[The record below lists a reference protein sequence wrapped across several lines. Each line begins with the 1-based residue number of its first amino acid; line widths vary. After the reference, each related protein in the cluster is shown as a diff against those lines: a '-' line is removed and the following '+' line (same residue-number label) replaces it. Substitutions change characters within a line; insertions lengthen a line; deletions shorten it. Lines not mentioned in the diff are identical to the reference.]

1 MLNLNSLITSQTR
14 LKMLLKFFA
23 NPHTSS
29 YLRSLA
35 SEFNESTNSIRVEL
49 NNLSNAGYLVSK
61 ENGRTIAYSANTHH
75 QIYPELRSLV
85 HKYFGLDKI
94 VESVV
99 QRLGTVH
106 IAIITGDYA
115 EGKDS
120 GIIDLVMVGDIN
132 KEKLRKYAKKVETL
146 VKRKIN
152 TLVLTIDEFN
162 GYRKSLN
169 LDKAIWLWND
179 GRGVDMYENG
189 GFKDPSAGRAGRRP
203 RAESPPAGK
212 PGQKPKSGKVKG

>member
-1 MLNLNSLITSQTR
+1 
-14 LKMLLKFFA
+14 MLLKFFA
-23 NPHTSS
+23 NPNTSS

-49 NNLSNAGYLVSK
+49 NNLSEAGYLVSR
-61 ENGRTIAYSANTHH
+61 ENGRTIAYSANTNH

-94 VESVV
+94 VASVI

-115 EGKDS
+115 QGQDS
-120 GIIDLVMVGDIN
+120 GIIDLVMVGEID
-132 KEKLRKYAKKVETL
+132 KEKLRKYAKKVEAL

-162 GYRKSLN
+162 GNRKSLN

-179 GRGVDMYENG
+179 GRALMRSQVQTKHAKFM
-189 GFKDPSAGRAGRRP
+189 P
-203 RAESPPAGK
+203 K
-212 PGQKPKSGKVKG
+212 PMEHYTQ